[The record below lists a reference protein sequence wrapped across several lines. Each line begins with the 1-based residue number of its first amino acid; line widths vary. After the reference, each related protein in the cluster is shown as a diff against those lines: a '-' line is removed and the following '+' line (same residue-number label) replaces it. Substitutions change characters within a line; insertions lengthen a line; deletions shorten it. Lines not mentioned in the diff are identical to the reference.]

1 MYFFTADE
9 HYDHKNIIK
18 YCKRPFSTVEE
29 MNTELIINH
38 NSVVNKKDTVVHVGD
53 FTLNKIATNYI
64 CQLNGT
70 HIFIKGSHDY
80 WLKNNNIQ
88 VWEKKIENY
97 YIVACHYA
105 MRVWPR
111 SHYNS
116 IQVCGHSHGNLSP
129 FKNQYD
135 VGVDNNNFYPISFKE
150 LLCKI

>member
-105 MRVWPR
+105 M
-111 SHYNS
+111 
-116 IQVCGHSHGNLSP
+116 
-129 FKNQYD
+129 
-135 VGVDNNNFYPISFKE
+135 
-150 LLCKI
+150 